1 MSDETEE
8 KGGAWE
14 TLKDAFKLAG
24 SDDEG
29 EKDDE
34 SGEDSEDEETSDSE
48 DGASGESD
56 ERSEGLSEEE
66 VENPEQADD
75 PYEAARIKVEKL
87 EDDPP
92 ADISDWPDDQAK
104 YETFGGADT
113 EAYDEGA
120 TMNLGPPALRRF
132 PDGSVEVEGEKVDN
146 PEDYK
151 GPPIKGGPTDPA
163 VDASEVD
170 TEKNTKVDQEGNRED
185 GGEEGE
191 DSSESDDDSSG
202 EAESSTEDSASSDEG
217 ESSGG
222 SEPSGEAESSGGN
235 ESPGQAESS
244 SPNDGSEGD
253 ESSSE
258 DGEGGSSGEERREQ
272 EQSS

>member
-24 SDDEG
+24 SDEKDE

-34 SGEDSEDEETSDSE
+34 SGEEESAGDEETSESE

-56 ERSEGLSEEE
+56 DGSEELSEEE

-87 EDDPP
+87 EDNPP

-120 TMNLGPPALRRF
+120 TVNLGPPALRRF
-132 PDGSVEVEGEKVDN
+132 PDGSIEIEGEKVDN

-170 TEKNTKVDQEGNRED
+170 TDKDTKVDQEGNRED
-185 GGEEGE
+185 DGSDEGE
-191 DSSESDDDSSG
+191 DSSEGGHDSSEGGDSSDEAGEASGGVESSGRSEASDEAEASG
-202 EAESSTEDSASSDEG
+202 EAESSDG
-217 ESSGG
+217 
-222 SEPSGEAESSGGN
+222 EPS
-235 ESPGQAESS
+235 
-244 SPNDGSEGD
+244 SEGT
-253 ESSSE
+253 EA
-258 DGEGGSSGEERREQ
+258 SGEEPGEQ
-272 EQSS
+272 EQTSQ

>member
-8 KGGAWE
+8 KSGAWE

-24 SDDEG
+24 E
-29 EKDDE
+29 DE
-34 SGEDSEDEETSDSE
+34 SGEDESGEGSEDEAAEGD
-48 DGASGESD
+48 SGEEPSESD
-56 ERSEGLSEEE
+56 DDASAESDGGSEELSEEE

-75 PYEAARIKVEKL
+75 PYEAARIKVERL

-92 ADISDWPDDQAK
+92 ADISDWPNDQAK

-185 GGEEGE
+185 GGDEGE
-191 DSSESDDDSSG
+191 GSAESDDDSSG
-202 EAESSTEDSASSDEG
+202 EAESGD
-217 ESSGG
+217 
-222 SEPSGEAESSGGN
+222 
-235 ESPGQAESS
+235 AESS
-244 SPNDGSEGD
+244 SDGSESG

-258 DGEGGSSGEERREQ
+258 DEEVDSSGEERREQ
-272 EQSS
+272 EQTS

>member
-8 KGGAWE
+8 KSGAWE

-24 SDDEG
+24 ERR
-29 EKDDE
+29 EPAR
-34 SGEDSEDEETSDSE
+34 TSPARSPRTKPRKATPARRRPSRTTARA
-48 DGASGESD
+48 ASPTMGR
-56 ERSEGLSEEE
+56 RSSPRRKSRI
-66 VENPEQADD
+66 PEQADD
-75 PYEAARIKVEKL
+75 PYEAARIKVERL

-132 PDGSVEVEGEKVDN
+132 PDGSVEIEGEKVDN

-170 TEKNTKVDQEGNRED
+170 TEKDTKVDQEGNRED
-185 GGEEGE
+185 GGDEGE
-191 DSSESDDDSSG
+191 DSSERRRLLG
-202 EAESSTEDSASSDEG
+202 R
-217 ESSGG
+217 GG
-222 SEPSGEAESSGGN
+222 VV
-235 ESPGQAESS
+235 
-244 SPNDGSEGD
+244 
-253 ESSSE
+253 
-258 DGEGGSSGEERREQ
+258 ERRQ
-272 EQSS
+272 RIL

>member
-34 SGEDSEDEETSDSE
+34 KGDESGEEESAGDEETSESE

-56 ERSEGLSEEE
+56 DGSEELSEEE

-87 EDDPP
+87 EDNPP

-120 TMNLGPPALRRF
+120 TVNLGPPALRRF
-132 PDGSVEVEGEKVDN
+132 PDGSIEIEGEKVDN
-146 PEDYK
+146 PDDYK

-170 TEKNTKVDQEGNRED
+170 TEKDTKVDQEGNPENDDSD
-185 GGEEGE
+185 GD
-191 DSSESDDDSSG
+191 DSSEQEESSG
-202 EAESSTEDSASSDEG
+202 EADNESSDE
-217 ESSGG
+217 
-222 SEPSGEAESSGGN
+222 
-235 ESPGQAESS
+235 
-244 SPNDGSEGD
+244 

-258 DGEGGSSGEERREQ
+258 GGEASGEGPGEQ
-272 EQSS
+272 EQSSQ